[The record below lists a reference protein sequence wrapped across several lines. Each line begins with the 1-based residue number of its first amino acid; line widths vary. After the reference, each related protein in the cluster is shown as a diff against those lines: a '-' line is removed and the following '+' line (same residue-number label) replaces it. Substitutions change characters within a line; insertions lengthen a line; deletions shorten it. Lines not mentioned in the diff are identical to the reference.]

1 MKTPEEKTGQHDL
14 FAEKMLIAYVLR
26 EASIAGEADAFYAA
40 SAIVRAADF
49 YGYSN
54 GVLWTCFVA
63 LVESGTKIDPVTV
76 GNYLVNAKLD
86 EKVGGVQAI
95 IDLWSE
101 APSAANVV
109 HYAEIIREKSDLRQY
124 LAAGKAIIERASTP
138 GVAATDIAAMAESA
152 LFAIRDRSASKS
164 RPIAKSIDLA
174 LEEWDRRKNVPAG
187 EMCGIGTP
195 WPKVNMLTGGLQAGE
210 LSILAARPSVG
221 KTLVALN
228 LIAHVCDRMGAVQ
241 FASLE
246 QQDVELVNRW
256 ASCRAGINSMKFRDC
271 RFTANEEQML
281 IGVTSRIATGWNLET
296 TESGSQT
303 VTSIVGDI
311 RRRKRNHGKVDLAVI
326 DYLGLIENDCSSREL
341 RIYLGDMCRRLK
353 LAAKD
358 IGCHIML
365 LCQLNRNKEHRGP
378 ESEPQLSDLRDSGNI
393 EEHAD
398 AVFMLHK
405 PNGENEH
412 NDEDAIEILIRKQR
426 NGRKGKVTCVHAKKF
441 FEVRELA
448 SGPGS
453 QYGGAA

>member
-1 MKTPEEKTGQHDL
+1 MTDHEEKPQAL
-14 FAEKMLIAYVLR
+14 EAERNLISTILR
-26 EASIAGEADAFYAA
+26 EASSTGDAEAFFAA
-40 SAIVRAADF
+40 SSIIRASDLHSYAHR
-49 YGYSN
+49 
-54 GVLWTCFVA
+54 VLWNAFGA
-63 LVESGTKIDPVTV
+63 LAESGTAIDPVTV
-76 GNYLVNAKLD
+76 AAELARAGVT
-86 EKVGGVQAI
+86 EEVGGLRKI
-95 IDLWSE
+95 IELWDG
-101 APSAANVV
+101 APCAANTVY
-109 HYAEIIREKSDLRQY
+109 YAELIRQKSDLRQY
-124 LAAGKAIIERASTP
+124 LAAGKAIAERASAP
-138 GVAATDIAAMAESA
+138 GAEPADIAG
-152 LFAIRDRSASKS
+152 FADAAFASVRDRSASKS
-164 RPIAKSIDLA
+164 RPIAKSVELA
-174 LEEWDRRKNVPAG
+174 LEEWDRRKSVPSG
-187 EMCGIGTP
+187 EMAGISTP
-195 WPKVNMLTGGLQAGE
+195 WPKLNLLTGGLQAGE
-210 LSILAARPSVG
+210 LSILAARPSIG
-221 KTLVALN
+221 KTLLALN
-228 LIAHVCDRMGAVQ
+228 LIAHVCDRGGVAQ
-241 FASLE
+241 FATLE

-271 RFTANEEQML
+271 RFTADEERVL
-281 IGVTSRIATGWNLET
+281 VGVTSRIAQEWDLET

-303 VTSIVGDI
+303 VTSIVADI
-311 RRRKRNHGKVDLAVI
+311 RRRKRTGKIDLAVI

-412 NDEDAIEILIRKQR
+412 VDEDAIEILIRKQR

-448 SGPGS
+448 HGEVYS
-453 QYGGAA
+453 